1 MIGALSA
8 VFGLASTIGG
18 FASSS
23 AQTAATNRDR
33 LMQWKQQ
40 QTEYLSKGFDAYSR
54 YNMSKAQHYDQ
65 LTNNIEAYGDT
76 VFAGDRKADQITR
89 AGLYAQQD
97 RNIQKAQALGTV
109 QAGGGQG
116 VQAGRMRGAV
126 LSEFGR
132 QNQLAVEN
140 ILNQKQD
147 IHINRDTAY
156 RQMLQANQD
165 SYSNVF
171 IAPKPGQPPVQP
183 TMQPG
188 PNPLTLIGG
197 IGDTLLGAY
206 QTHKSLQPPGQPII

>member
-8 VFGLASTIGG
+8 VFGIASQIGG
-18 FASSS
+18 FAASS

-33 LMQWKQQ
+33 LMQWEMQ
-40 QTEYLSKGFDAYSR
+40 QTEYLSKGFDAYAR
-54 YNMSKAQHYDQ
+54 YNMKKAQHQDQ
-65 LTNNIEAYGDT
+65 LTNNLEAYGNT
-76 VFAGDRKADQITR
+76 VFAGGRKADQLTR

-97 RNIQKAQALGTV
+97 RNLQKAQALGTV
-109 QAGGGQG
+109 QAAGGQG
-116 VQAGRMRGAV
+116 VTAGRMRGAV

-132 QNQLAVEN
+132 QQQLAREN
-140 ILNQKQD
+140 ILNQKED
-147 IHINRDTAY
+147 ILIHRDTAY

-165 SYSNVF
+165 SYADAY
-171 IAPKPGQPPVQP
+171 IPPQPGQPPVQP

-206 QTHKSLQPPGQPII
+206 QTHKSLQPPGQGIV